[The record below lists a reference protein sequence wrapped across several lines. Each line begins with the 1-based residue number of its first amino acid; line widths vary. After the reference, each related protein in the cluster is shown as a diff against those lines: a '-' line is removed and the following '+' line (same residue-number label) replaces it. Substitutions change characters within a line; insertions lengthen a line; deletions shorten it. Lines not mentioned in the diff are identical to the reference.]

1 MMPQKFGI
9 PKSRTRAVRNVMKA
23 NRGVDTK
30 PELRLRSQI
39 HKSGLRYAIDVRP
52 ESDINRRADLV
63 FRSAKVAV
71 FVHGCFWHGCPKH
84 HKLPKS
90 NKKYWAQKVRR
101 NRERDQETQRLLR
114 KRGWKVLVFWEH
126 ESVDSCAVKTFQTV
140 KQRRVDLLRSRQ

>member
-1 MMPQKFGI
+1 MSSKVKT
-9 PKSRTRAVRNVMKA
+9 PKSRTLAVRNVMKA

-30 PELRLRSQI
+30 PELKLRSQI

-84 HKLPKS
+84 YTSPKS
-90 NKKYWAQKVRR
+90 NKEYWAQKVRK

-126 ESVDSCAVKTFQTV
+126 QNSEACSQVVVDSVQL
-140 KQRRVDLLRSRQ
+140 RRRMRL

>member
-1 MMPQKFGI
+1 MMPQEFGI

-84 HKLPKS
+84 YKLPKS
-90 NKKYWAQKVRR
+90 NKKYWEQKVRR
-101 NRERDQETQRLLR
+101 NLERDQETQRLLR

-126 ESVDSCAVKTFQTV
+126 QNSEACSQVVVDSVQL
-140 KQRRVDLLRSRQ
+140 RRIMRL

>member
-1 MMPQKFGI
+1 MMPQKLGI
-9 PKSRTRAVRNVMKA
+9 PKSSTRAVRNVMKA

-71 FVHGCFWHGCPKH
+71 FVHGCFWHGCRKH
-84 HKLPKS
+84 YTLPKS
-90 NKKYWAQKVRR
+90 NKKFWAQKVRR

-126 ESVDSCAVKTFQTV
+126 QAVDSCGIKTIQTV
-140 KQRRVDLLRSRQ
+140 EKRRMEMR

>member
-1 MMPQKFGI
+1 MPSRVKT
-9 PKSRTRAVRNVMKA
+9 PKARTAAVRNVMKA

-114 KRGWKVLVFWEH
+114 KRGWKVLAFWEH
-126 ESVDSCAVKTFQTV
+126 QNSEACFQVVVDSV
-140 KQRRVDLLRSRQ
+140 LLRRKIRL

>member
-1 MMPQKFGI
+1 MPSRVKT
-9 PKSRTRAVRNVMKA
+9 PKARTAAVRNVMKA
-23 NRGVDTK
+23 NRRVDTK

-39 HKSGLRYAIDVRP
+39 HKSGLRYAMDVRP

-90 NKKYWAQKVRR
+90 NKKFWAQKVRR

-126 ESVDSCAVKTFQTV
+126 QEAQVCADKVNV
-140 KQRRVDLLRSRQ
+140 CVRQRRRLSA

>member
-84 HKLPKS
+84 YTLPKS
-90 NKKYWAQKVRR
+90 NKKFWAKKVLR
-101 NRERDQETQRLLR
+101 NRERDQETKRLLR

-126 ESVDSCAVKTFQTV
+126 QSPEACGATV
-140 KQRRVDLLRSRQ
+140 VACVAQRRRLLP

>member
-1 MMPQKFGI
+1 MPSRVKT
-9 PKSRTRAVRNVMKA
+9 PKARTAAVRNVMKA

-30 PELRLRSQI
+30 PELRLRSQV
-39 HKSGLRYAIDVRP
+39 HKAGLRYAIDVRP

-84 HKLPKS
+84 YTLPKS

-114 KRGWKVLVFWEH
+114 KRDWKVLVFWEH
-126 ESVDSCAVKTFQTV
+126 QSVDSCAIKTIETV
-140 KQRRVDLLRSRQ
+140 EKRRMELR